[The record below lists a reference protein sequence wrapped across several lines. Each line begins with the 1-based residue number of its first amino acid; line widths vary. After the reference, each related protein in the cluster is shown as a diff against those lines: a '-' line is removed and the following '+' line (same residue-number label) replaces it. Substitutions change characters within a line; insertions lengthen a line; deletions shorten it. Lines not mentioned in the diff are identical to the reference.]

1 MTAQPAPSHAPPP
14 GPPRA
19 RMKPGNW
26 VLLIVGVLL
35 SMLGI
40 GMTVAGSIVLGASA
54 AQGNGGYLTGG
65 TRQYQ
70 STGYALTSPSVVV
83 DPWSQG
89 MPPVGDLAS
98 VQVRAEAVVPDQKVF
113 VGIAKASD
121 VQAYL
126 RDVPVTPLT
135 SASWSHTREGEMSW
149 RDNRDRTTPGN
160 RAPAAPAAQ
169 GFWTQSASGSGSQTI
184 TWKVQPGQWSLVVMN
199 ADASRPVWVD
209 LQAGARSDLLGPI
222 GSGLLIP
229 GIIALVIGIPLLLLG
244 SAGLGRNIDLG
255 GPRRGQGPGA
265 TLAGNAGWE
274 RTPTSVY
281 PVRLAG
287 YLDSRLSRGLWLVK
301 WLLAIP
307 HYIVLALLWFALV
320 VSTIAAGIVILFT
333 GRYPRAWFCFN
344 VGVLRWSWRVGFYG
358 YSALGTDRYP
368 PFTLA
373 TAEYPADL
381 DVAYPQR
388 LSHGLVLVKWWLL
401 AIPHLLIV
409 GIFTSG
415 SGLVWSRSWGND
427 ASVSSW
433 GWSLLGL
440 LILITAVIL
449 LFTARYRYELFAFI
463 MGLNRWCYRV
473 AAYVLLMRDEYP
485 PFRLDQGADEPPAGA
500 PPEGPPMPGAPGTA
514 AGSWTPEPG
523 TAPGAAGPGP
533 GPGPGPEVGGP
544 GTPGQGRDPGAPGAA
559 PGEPGPW
566 PAASSGPDAGG
577 PGAAPSGPGPGP
589 GQGPEPGAQGEP
601 PGAPGPGR

>member
-1 MTAQPAPSHAPPP
+1 MTAQPAPSYAPPP
-14 GPPRA
+14 GPPPA

-26 VLLIVGVLL
+26 VLLILGVLL
-35 SMLGI
+35 SMLGM
-40 GMTVAGSIVLGASA
+40 GMTIAGSIVLGASA
-54 AQGNGGYLTGG
+54 AQSDGGYLTGG
-65 TRQYQ
+65 TKRYQ
-70 STGYALTSPSVVV
+70 STGYAVTSPSVVV
-83 DPWSQG
+83 DPWSEG

-98 VQVRAEAVVPDQKVF
+98 VQVRAEAVVPDQEVF

-121 VQAYL
+121 VQTYL
-126 RDVPVTPLT
+126 RDVPVTPL
-135 SASWSHTREGEMSW
+135 SGASWSQTGEGQMSW

-160 RAPAAPAAQ
+160 RAPAAPAEQ
-169 GFWTQSASGSGSQTI
+169 DFWTESATGSGSQTI
-184 TWKVQPGQWSLVVMN
+184 SWKVQPGQWSLVVMN

-209 LQAGARSDLLGPI
+209 LQAGARSDLLGPL
-222 GSGLLIP
+222 GGGLLIP

-244 SAGLGRNIDLG
+244 SAGLGRNVD
-255 GPRRGQGPGA
+255 PARDRPGQGPGA
-265 TLAGNAGWE
+265 TLAGNAGWQ

-333 GRYPRAWFCFN
+333 GRYPRSWFCFN

-373 TAEYPADL
+373 QAEYPADL

-415 SGLVWSRSWGND
+415 SGLAWSRSWGD
-427 ASVSSW
+427 DVSVSSW
-433 GWSLLGL
+433 GLSLLGL

-449 LFTARYRYELFAFI
+449 LFTARYRYDLFAFI
-463 MGLNRWCYRV
+463 MGLNRWSYRV

-485 PFRLDQGADEPPAGA
+485 PFRLDQGADEPPAAA
-500 PPEGPPMPGAPGTA
+500 PPEGPAMPGAPGTA
-514 AGSWTPEPG
+514 TGSWAPEPG
-523 TAPGAAGPGP
+523 PGA
-533 GPGPGPEVGGP
+533 GGS
-544 GTPGQGRDPGAPGAA
+544 GAV

-566 PAASSGPDAGG
+566 PAAPGPDAAPGPNAGGPGADPGAPGPGPGGPDAGG
-577 PGAAPSGPGPGP
+577 PGAAPGTPGP
-589 GQGPEPGAQGEP
+589 A
-601 PGAPGPGR
+601 R

>member
-1 MTAQPAPSHAPPP
+1 MTAQPAPSYAPPP

-26 VLLIVGVLL
+26 VLLILGVLL
-35 SMLGI
+35 STLGI
-40 GMTVAGSIVLGASA
+40 GMTIAGSIVLGAAA
-54 AQGNGGYLTGG
+54 AQSGGYLTGG
-65 TRQYQ
+65 TKQYQ
-70 STGYALTSPSVVV
+70 GTGYALTSPSVVV
-83 DPWSQG
+83 DPWSEG

-98 VQVRAEAVVPDQKVF
+98 VQVRAEAVVPDQEVF

-126 RDVPVTPLT
+126 RDVPVTPL
-135 SASWSHTREGEMSW
+135 SGASWSQSGEGQMSW
-149 RDNRDRTTPGN
+149 RDRDRTTPGN
-160 RAPAAPAAQ
+160 RAPAAPAEQ
-169 GFWTQSASGSGSQTI
+169 DFWTESATGSGAQTI
-184 TWKVQPGQWSLVVMN
+184 SWEVQPGQWSLVVMN

-229 GIIALVIGIPLLLLG
+229 GIIAVVIGIPLLLLG
-244 SAGLGRNIDLG
+244 SAGLGRNIDLA
-255 GPRRGQGPGA
+255 GPRPGQGPGA

-274 RTPTSVY
+274 RTPASVY

-333 GRYPRAWFCFN
+333 GRYPRSWFCFN

-373 TAEYPADL
+373 TAEYPAEL

-415 SGLVWSRSWGND
+415 SGLVWSRSWGD
-427 ASVSSW
+427 GASVSSW
-433 GWSLLGL
+433 GLSLLGV

-449 LFTARYRYELFAFI
+449 LFTARYPYEIFAFV
-463 MGLNRWCYRV
+463 MGLNRWSYRL

-485 PFRLDQGADEPPAGA
+485 PFRLDQGADEPPAAA
-500 PPEGPPMPGAPGTA
+500 PSEGPPRPGAPGTA
-514 AGSWTPEPG
+514 AGNGTPEPGKTPGAARPGPGTVGPEAAPGAGGPG
-523 TAPGAAGPGP
+523 TAPGA
-533 GPGPGPEVGGP
+533 
-544 GTPGQGRDPGAPGAA
+544 
-559 PGEPGPW
+559 PGPW
-566 PAASSGPDAGG
+566 PAAPGPDADGS
-577 PGAAPSGPGPGP
+577 GAAPGSS
-589 GQGPEPGAQGEP
+589 
-601 PGAPGPGR
+601 APGPGADPGGPGPAR